1 MAKVEDCPG
10 FETFGADVK
19 AAREARRLARKT
31 LAEMV
36 GIEWRYLANIENQGA
51 IPSLPVM
58 IQLIKVCGLPVER
71 YFNPEIMREES
82 EQRQRV
88 SHKLKLC
95 PEEYLPIIEGAID
108 GALKMEQ
115 TAKQKPVFVLTTNV
129 DQQFFR
135 VFPQEQICAFQGDF
149 SYCQCSQPC
158 RDDIWE
164 NRELVK
170 ELTGRLVG
178 VRLPE
183 EAVPRCPDCG
193 RVLVPWVRDD
203 TFLEGTFWQDNL
215 HRYHRFLRR
224 WIMDQSDKKVL
235 LLELGVGE
243 MTPSIIKLP
252 FWELTAKN
260 ENVFYAC
267 LNREASHRP
276 EHLRGRSLYLQGD
289 LVETLAALRQERS
302 IAANIK

>member
-1 MAKVEDCPG
+1 M
-10 FETFGADVK
+10 
-19 AAREARRLARKT
+19 
-31 LAEMV
+31 
-36 GIEWRYLANIENQGA
+36 
-51 IPSLPVM
+51 
-58 IQLIKVCGLPVER
+58 
-71 YFNPEIMREES
+71 
-82 EQRQRV
+82 
-88 SHKLKLC
+88 
-95 PEEYLPIIEGAID
+95 
-108 GALKMEQ
+108 
-115 TAKQKPVFVLTTNV
+115 

-135 VFPQEQICAFQGDF
+135 VFSQKQICAFQGDF

-158 RDDIWE
+158 RDDIGE

-170 ELTGRLVG
+170 ELTGCLVG

-203 TFLEGTFWQDNL
+203 TFLEGTFWQDSL
-215 HRYHRFLRR
+215 HRYHRFLRH

-267 LNREASHRP
+267 LNRESAHRP
-276 EHLRGRSLYLQGD
+276 EHLRERNLYLQGD
-289 LVETLAALRQERS
+289 LAETLAALRQVRS
-302 IAANIK
+302 IAATIK

>member
-1 MAKVEDCPG
+1 M
-10 FETFGADVK
+10 
-19 AAREARRLARKT
+19 
-31 LAEMV
+31 
-36 GIEWRYLANIENQGA
+36 
-51 IPSLPVM
+51 
-58 IQLIKVCGLPVER
+58 
-71 YFNPEIMREES
+71 
-82 EQRQRV
+82 
-88 SHKLKLC
+88 
-95 PEEYLPIIEGAID
+95 
-108 GALKMEQ
+108 
-115 TAKQKPVFVLTTNV
+115 

-135 VFPQEQICAFQGDF
+135 VFPQKQICAFQGDF

-170 ELTGRLVG
+170 ELTGCLAG

-183 EAVPRCPDCG
+183 EAVPRCLDCG

-203 TFLEGTFWQDNL
+203 TFLEGTFWQDSL
-215 HRYHRFLRR
+215 DRYHAFLRR
-224 WIMDQSDKKVL
+224 WLLEQTKKNIL

-267 LNREASHRP
+267 LNREAAHRP

-289 LVETLAALRQERS
+289 LAETLAALRQERS
-302 IAANIK
+302 IAATIK

>member
-1 MAKVEDCPG
+1 MRFLWEAPTGQPYLDLQALV
-10 FETFGADVK
+10 AD
-19 AAREARRLARKT
+19 
-31 LAEMV
+31 
-36 GIEWRYLANIENQGA
+36 
-51 IPSLPVM
+51 
-58 IQLIKVCGLPVER
+58 
-71 YFNPEIMREES
+71 
-82 EQRQRV
+82 
-88 SHKLKLC
+88 
-95 PEEYLPIIEGAID
+95 
-108 GALKMEQ
+108 
-115 TAKQKPVFVLTTNV
+115 KPAFVLTTNV

-135 VFPQEQICAFQGDF
+135 VFPQKQICAFQGDF

-158 RDDIWE
+158 RDNIWE

-170 ELTGRLVG
+170 ELTGCLAG

-203 TFLEGTFWQDNL
+203 TFLEGTFWQDSL
-215 HRYHRFLRR
+215 HRYHSFLRH

-267 LNREASHRP
+267 LNREASHSP

-289 LVETLAALRQERS
+289 LAETLAALRQARS

>member
-1 MAKVEDCPG
+1 MHGTPWKAEITINEGWKPS
-10 FETFGADVK
+10 GASGTCRAYCSSRRRCD
-19 AAREARRLARKT
+19 RRRLRPVKRSW
-31 LAEMV
+31 
-36 GIEWRYLANIENQGA
+36 IR
-51 IPSLPVM
+51 PLPLVP
-58 IQLIKVCGLPVER
+58 G
-71 YFNPEIMREES
+71 
-82 EQRQRV
+82 
-88 SHKLKLC
+88 
-95 PEEYLPIIEGAID
+95 
-108 GALKMEQ
+108 
-115 TAKQKPVFVLTTNV
+115 T
-129 DQQFFR
+129 FFR
-135 VFPQEQICAFQGDF
+135 VFPQKQICAFQGDF

-164 NRELVK
+164 NREIVK
-170 ELTGRLVG
+170 ELTGYLVG

-193 RVLVPWVRDD
+193 RMLVPWVRDD
-203 TFLEGTFWQDNL
+203 TFLEGTFWQDSL

-267 LNREASHRP
+267 LNREVSHRP

-289 LVETLAALRQERS
+289 LAETLAALRQIHRSNHKIERGER
-302 IAANIK
+302 I